1 MILCN
6 FLLLRVEDLGAEL
19 PFLIAAGIGCAAL
32 ELRDVGFPFGLTRK
46 RCKTRHVA
54 LEIEVVT
61 SVHNHEQL
69 TTEAVYFHRDDSN
82 LVLTGNDL
90 QPHMAVYLAVL
101 LNHLRIIY
109 KCKCLA
115 VTFHGIRILHN
126 VGSDPIVHEE
136 PEAEVVSDESD
147 SVETDIEN
155 TASEVEGV
163 NASTNTEPQSL
174 QHSSETAPSAEA
186 SSSHSQP
193 HTPREP
199 KDLVNQGI
207 SSLSGLSDT
216 LKSPEATAEL
226 INSIVEV
233 DEETVSNV
241 LQLLGKLFGGI

>member
-1 MILCN
+1 M
-6 FLLLRVEDLGAEL
+6 
-19 PFLIAAGIGCAAL
+19 
-32 ELRDVGFPFGLTRK
+32 
-46 RCKTRHVA
+46 
-54 LEIEVVT
+54 
-61 SVHNHEQL
+61 
-69 TTEAVYFHRDDSN
+69 
-82 LVLTGNDL
+82 
-90 QPHMAVYLAVL
+90 
-101 LNHLRIIY
+101 
-109 KCKCLA
+109 
-115 VTFHGIRILHN
+115 
-126 VGSDPIVHEE
+126 GSDPIVHEE

-163 NASTNTEPQSL
+163 NASTNTEPQAL
-174 QHSSETAPSAEA
+174 HHSSETAPSAEA

-207 SSLSGLSDT
+207 SFLSGLSDT

-233 DEETVSNV
+233 DEETGQTNIKMPVASKETVSNV